1 MQLSYGSTKQESE
14 YRSQES
20 EDSTKQEPEYR
31 SQVRRAF

>member
-1 MQLSYGSTKQESE
+1 MQLSYGSAKQESE

-31 SQVRRAF
+31 SQIRRAF